1 MVLRARLAFCAA
13 HWYDKNRPEHRAVWR
28 NFYGGRLS
36 YPYGA
41 GRRILEGRTGASQ
54 GSADEQ
60 FIRKRLKRI
69 KASALPIF
77 ETAATAG
84 TRQTGERTGPGIRYR
99 YRTPVFPI
107 YRKGHYGS
115 FIGRG
120 FETLDDFRAL
130 VSEVKTKGGHFIKIM
145 ISGLMDFNR
154 YGVLTDEPMPE
165 TLIRELTD
173 IAHGEGFSV
182 MAHANGDAAVRGAV
196 LAGID
201 SVEHGAYLT
210 DETLQMLAESR
221 SVWVPTLVTIGN
233 LIGDTRFPEEATSVL
248 AYQMTAVR
256 KAAEYG
262 ALIAPGSDAG
272 AYRVFHG
279 QGGLDELT
287 LLRRALGDAADE
299 ILARGTAEIE
309 ARF

>member
-1 MVLRARLAFCAA
+1 
-13 HWYDKNRPEHRAVWR
+13 
-28 NFYGGRLS
+28 
-36 YPYGA
+36 
-41 GRRILEGRTGASQ
+41 
-54 GSADEQ
+54 
-60 FIRKRLKRI
+60 
-69 KASALPIF
+69 
-77 ETAATAG
+77 
-84 TRQTGERTGPGIRYR
+84 
-99 YRTPVFPI
+99 
-107 YRKGHYGS
+107 
-115 FIGRG
+115 
-120 FETLDDFRAL
+120 
-130 VSEVKTKGGHFIKIM
+130 M

-173 IAHGEGFSV
+173 IAHGEGFSI

-210 DETLQMLAESR
+210 DGTLQMLAESKT
-221 SVWVPTLVTIGN
+221 VWVPTLVTIGN
-233 LIGDTRFPEEATSVL
+233 LIGDARFPEEATKPLL
-248 AYQMTAVR
+248 AYQMAAVR
-256 KAAEYG
+256 KAADFG

-279 QGGLDELT
+279 QGGLDELA
-287 LLRRALGDAADE
+287 LLHEALGDAADE